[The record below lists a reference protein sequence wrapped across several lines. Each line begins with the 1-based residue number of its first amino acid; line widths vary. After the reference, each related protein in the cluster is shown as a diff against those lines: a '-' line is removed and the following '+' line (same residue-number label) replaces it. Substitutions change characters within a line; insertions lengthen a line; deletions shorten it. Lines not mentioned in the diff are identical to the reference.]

1 MKIPVAIALFA
12 AVAVAVPSAARAET
26 VGIRLGV
33 EAPLYTHNKISG
45 TSTSYNIGDT
55 FQPAIDGLLSYKPD
69 PLIAFEAE
77 IREGFASTGGSN
89 YSRTGTAIGP
99 GLRLQPSG
107 FPLYVRASLPIHVE
121 PSPVVMNLR
130 GAAGL
135 EFPIAVVSIYLEGAV
150 DTSLVGG
157 SIPNPTGATTTSTSI
172 GAFDLTSV
180 SAGAGL
186 WFKF

>member
-1 MKIPVAIALFA
+1 VKITFPVALLA
-12 AVAVAVPSAARAET
+12 AVAVSFAARAET

-33 EAPLYTHNKISG
+33 EAPLYTHDKTTG

-55 FQPAIDGLLSYKPD
+55 FQPAFDGLLSYKPD
-69 PLIAFEAE
+69 PILALEAE
-77 IREGFASTGGSN
+77 FREGFSSSGGTN
-89 YSRTGTAIGP
+89 YHRTGTAIGP
-99 GLRLQPSG
+99 GLRLQPTG
-107 FPLYVRASLPIHVE
+107 FPVYVRASLPIHVE

-157 SIPNPTGATTTSTSI
+157 SIETPTGTTTTSRSI
-172 GAFDLTSV
+172 GAFDLTTV
-180 SAGAGL
+180 SAGGGL

>member
-1 MKIPVAIALFA
+1 
-12 AVAVAVPSAARAET
+12 
-26 VGIRLGV
+26 
-33 EAPLYTHNKISG
+33 
-45 TSTSYNIGDT
+45 
-55 FQPAIDGLLSYKPD
+55 
-69 PLIAFEAE
+69 
-77 IREGFASTGGSN
+77 
-89 YSRTGTAIGP
+89 
-99 GLRLQPSG
+99 LRLQPTG
-107 FPLYVRASLPIHVE
+107 FPVYVRASLPIHVE

-157 SIPNPTGATTTSTSI
+157 SIETPTGTTTTSRSI
-172 GAFDLTSV
+172 GAFDLTTV